1 MSIKENYSVSS
12 RVSDFSWSGLKKF
25 MEDSPF
31 EGLDNKT
38 LYQIYTCPSFFNK
51 TESIR

>member
-1 MSIKENYSVSS
+1 MSVKEKYSVSS
-12 RVSDFSWSGLKKF
+12 LAPDLSWSGLKKF

>member
-1 MSIKENYSVSS
+1 MSVKEDYSVSS
-12 RVSDFSWSGLKKF
+12 LVPDFSWSGLKKL
-25 MEDSPF
+25 MEDNPF